1 MTGIVIDSREAGPGK
16 IFVALRGT
24 KTDGHRFIKS
34 VLENGCQLCITEE
47 EMPGCIKVSE
57 TKTAYAILS
66 HALHGFPSKS
76 LKLSGVTATNGK
88 TTISHML
95 AHLLR
100 QIDPKVGLIGTAGHY
115 LPSGRI
121 HPDIKN
127 PVTTPF
133 PTQLDEYFEIMK
145 NSGTKHAV
153 LEVSSFGLEGGRLI
167 GYEFDVMA
175 IANISACHHSDFHGG
190 QGKYASVKLH
200 ALDLLKTDGVAVLN
214 SDDPLFDK
222 AKTIAGN
229 KKVLT
234 FGETRADFLLKQF
247 IPEKTGS
254 GVAASINGRE
264 TSFKLNLPARVN
276 ALNALCALAMFEGLG
291 YSSIDYASQLQSMPE
306 IMGRWNWVDKG
317 QPFTVVV
324 DKANTPEAL
333 RIVGEHMDSVNARR
347 KIAVLCT
354 VGEGGAEG
362 RLEMAR
368 VAAKA
373 FDYIIVSY
381 DDAKN
386 EDPDA
391 IISEFSGYL
400 EKFGASFKAVP
411 DRAEAINEAI
421 KAASDGDFVA
431 ILGRGDEDGMYL
443 KGKWVPVDDRVEAEK
458 ALKGLGY

>member
-1 MTGIVIDSREAGPGK
+1 M
-16 IFVALRGT
+16 
-24 KTDGHRFIKS
+24 
-34 VLENGCQLCITEE
+34 
-47 EMPGCIKVSE
+47 
-57 TKTAYAILS
+57 
-66 HALHGFPSKS
+66 
-76 LKLSGVTATNGK
+76 
-88 TTISHML
+88 
-95 AHLLR
+95 
-100 QIDPKVGLIGTAGHY
+100 
-115 LPSGRI
+115 
-121 HPDIKN
+121 
-127 PVTTPF
+127 
-133 PTQLDEYFEIMK
+133 
-145 NSGTKHAV
+145 
-153 LEVSSFGLEGGRLI
+153 
-167 GYEFDVMA
+167 
-175 IANISACHHSDFHGG
+175 
-190 QGKYASVKLH
+190 
-200 ALDLLKTDGVAVLN
+200 
-214 SDDPLFDK
+214 
-222 AKTIAGN
+222 
-229 KKVLT
+229 
-234 FGETRADFLLKQF
+234 
-247 IPEKTGS
+247 
-254 GVAASINGRE
+254 AASINGRE

-333 RIVGEHMDSVNARR
+333 RIVGEHMDSANARR
-347 KIAVLCT
+347 KITVVCT

-373 FDYIIVSY
+373 FDYIFVSY

-386 EDPDA
+386 VDPDA